1 MICKRLYSLHLL
13 TSYPSWKPDSE
24 VAGCI
29 SDIGIPFSI
38 SDLQKPNSQQIQRVF
53 EWFAELLMN
62 ITRESVSPAMK
73 AAADDTCG
81 QFTETFSNDTSDL
94 MGFFVVLRKLLV
106 EVGWPF
112 RHLTPSETLKELP
125 FC

>member
-1 MICKRLYSLHLL
+1 MSIGSSIHTDKTDTL
-13 TSYPSWKPDSE
+13 PQPDSE

-29 SDIGIPFSI
+29 SDIGIPFSV
-38 SDLQKPNSQQIQRVF
+38 SDLQKPNPQQIQRVF

-62 ITRESVSPAMK
+62 ITRESVAPGMR

-81 QFTETFSNDTSDL
+81 QFSDTFSNDTRDL

-106 EVGWPF
+106 EVRNHF
-112 RHLTPSETLKELP
+112 HVADTYAEIT
-125 FC
+125 